1 MQAEEPVGSEVSI
14 YLDVQGAT
22 RRPVCLA
29 HGKFTEM
36 AAISVTT
43 IYLCADNPLASWGLV
58 SLLPPLPSTKLSLQ
72 EVSGNDE

>member
-1 MQAEEPVGSEVSI
+1 MSSAVNEIISQK
-14 YLDVQGAT
+14 YLS
-22 RRPVCLA
+22 VCLA

-36 AAISVTT
+36 VAISVTT
-43 IYLCADNPLASWGLV
+43 IYLCVDNPLASWGLV

>member
-1 MQAEEPVGSEVSI
+1 MSSAVNEIISQK
-14 YLDVQGAT
+14 YLS
-22 RRPVCLA
+22 VCLA